1 MVNIYLVVA
10 LLSMPVK
17 FSKKI
22 ISNLPPHKGEPK
34 VWRATSATAS
44 HFKIMLQFLHKN
56 SSAPCTGSSFPYK

>member
-1 MVNIYLVVA
+1 MVNIYLLVA

-22 ISNLPPHKGEPK
+22 ISILLPHKGEPK
-34 VWRATSATAS
+34 LWRATSATAS
-44 HFKIMLQFLHKN
+44 HFKIMQFLHKY